1 VTYETEEE
9 QVEKIKEVWKQHG
22 VPLLTGVVIALAG
35 VFGWQGWTNYQDNR
49 AAEASEL
56 YQTMLEAVLASN
68 GTEDRVKGA
77 ELAEQLREEYSGTRY
92 AQFAALM
99 QARLAVEA
107 EDLAAAEELLSEI
120 VADAGEPVLE
130 EVARQRLARVLAAQ
144 ERTEEGL
151 ELLAGEVSGELM
163 ASREEIR
170 GDLLVELGRE
180 AEARSAYQAALSALE
195 DPQAR
200 PQLRLKLDD
209 LAEEA

>member
-1 VTYETEEE
+1 MTYETEEE

-68 GTEDRVKGA
+68 GTEDRAKGA

-107 EDLAAAEELLSEI
+107 EDLASAEALLSEI

-144 ERTEEGL
+144 DRTEEGL
-151 ELLAGEVSGELM
+151 ELLTGDVSGELM

-170 GDLLVELGRE
+170 GDLLLELGRE
-180 AEARSAYQAALSALE
+180 AEARSAYQAALAALE